1 MKYYFFTFSIF
12 CATVAL
18 AQTKPFKISG
28 TLISEAYKTPL
39 EAATIY
45 LERAK
50 DSSLVTYTI
59 SDKNGTFSL
68 EGKTTDSSLN
78 LYISYVGYQTHYQSI
93 HLNQEAIYLSTINLK
108 TDMNALEE
116 VFITSRAP
124 VRIKKD
130 TLEFNASSFKTK
142 KDATIEDL
150 LKQLPGVEVD
160 PKGRITINGKAVD
173 EILVN
178 GKPFFGNDPTIT
190 TRNLSKDIIENVQ
203 VTNTKTKAEAFAGD
217 EGNKDKKTINLTI
230 KKKNSNGV
238 FGRVAAGAGTN
249 RRYMFAGMLN
259 LFDDDQRISML
270 AGGNNTN
277 SPGFGFKSA
286 HGDGEGIITSQNYGA
301 NYVDT
306 FEKKLDI
313 SAHYFHSDS
322 RSENERTSQRAYTL
336 PNSKYVTNSD
346 SNLYN
351 ETDNHSVDLGFNI
364 NVNSTL
370 LINMSPSFKTTHT
383 KIETSGNETS
393 RDDENTLTNQSS
405 ASLFAETIDENFSNN
420 LDVTKLFGNNGAYF
434 KFHISNEYNTTETD
448 DYLTSETA
456 VFGANPETI
465 NRNQLTYGDLKKK
478 GFYTNIAYRLPLKAK
493 ELFLDFK
500 FSYRNDI
507 YKNTKSTYGFDT
519 DTQDFALFNADL
531 STDFEYTNKR
541 STPGLKVMY
550 MKETWSISVESG
562 YMFRTLNNIDFLRP
576 HLSLTKSFEAL
587 ELRSGAYYQFSP
599 KSSMSFGYG
608 LNNIPPQ
615 LSQLQPFQDISDP
628 LNTITG
634 NPNLEPTN
642 IHSLSFDYNMFD
654 FQKHTGF
661 ISRIEADFR
670 NNQVVPKTTINE
682 NFVRHTTYANVEG
695 GYDISTSGSYSKLM
709 KIDSLKTLKY
719 VVGLSMGI
727 HKFINFNNDVQYVSN
742 NNSLT
747 PYASLTFTWK
757 DVMTLM
763 PNYRATFNRTK
774 FDLDNFKDQ
783 QFIDHS
789 IGLQLTTYIP
799 KKFEWQ
805 HNISFNYNPNITPGF
820 QKSAWFWNTSLVYTM
835 LKDQGTF
842 TFMIYD
848 LLNQNTNAK
857 RMATENYIQDLQSTV
872 LKQYFMLSF
881 SWRFNNF

>member
-1 MKYYFFTFSIF
+1 MKHYFFTFSIF
-12 CATVAL
+12 CVTVAF

-28 TLISEAYKTPL
+28 TLIAEADKTPL

-50 DSSLVTYTI
+50 DSALVTYTI

-68 EGKTTDSSLN
+68 EGKTTDPSLN

-93 HLNQEAIYLSTINLK
+93 HLNQEAIHLNAINLK
-108 TDMNALEE
+108 TDLNALEE

-130 TLEFNASSFKTK
+130 TLEFNVSSFKTK
-142 KDATIEDL
+142 KDANIEDL

-160 PKGRITINGKAVD
+160 PKGNITINGKTVD
-173 EILVN
+173 KILVN

-190 TRNLSKDIIENVQ
+190 TRNLSKDIIESVQ
-203 VTNTKTKAEAFAGD
+203 ITNTKTKAEAFAGD

-230 KKKNSNGV
+230 KKKNSNGI
-238 FGRVAAGAGTN
+238 FGRVAAGSGTN
-249 RRYMFAGMLN
+249 RRYMFAGVLN

-277 SPGFGFKSA
+277 SPGFGFKSD
-286 HGDGEGIITSQNYGA
+286 HGGGEGIITSQNYGA

-313 SAHYFHSDS
+313 SANYFHSDS
-322 RSENERTSQRAYTL
+322 RSENERTAQRAYTL
-336 PNSKYVTNSD
+336 PNSKYVTNSG

-364 NVNSTL
+364 SVNSTL
-370 LINMSPSFKTTHT
+370 LINISPSFKTTNT
-383 KIETSGNETS
+383 KIETSSDETS
-393 RDDENTLTNQSS
+393 RDDENTVTNQSNT
-405 ASLFAETIDENFSNN
+405 SLFAETMDENFSNN
-420 LDVTKLFGNNGAYF
+420 LDVTKLFGNNGAYL
-434 KFHISNEYNTTETD
+434 KFHVSNKYNTTETD

-456 VFGANPETI
+456 IFGANPETI
-465 NRNQLTYGDLKKK
+465 SRNQLTHGDLKKK
-478 GFYTNIAYRLPLKAK
+478 GFSTNIAYRLPLKAK

-500 FSYRNDI
+500 FSYRNDTQE
-507 YKNTKSTYGFDT
+507 NTKSTYGFDT
-519 DTQDFALFNADL
+519 NTQDYTLFNADL

-541 STPGLKVMY
+541 STPGLKLTY
-550 MKETWSISVESG
+550 TKETWSISLESG
-562 YMFRTLNNIDFLRP
+562 YVFSTLNNIDFLRP
-576 HLSLTKSFEAL
+576 HLSLTHPFEAL
-587 ELRSGAYYQFSP
+587 ELRLGSNYQFNP
-599 KSSMSFGYG
+599 KSSMSFGYN

-615 LSQLQPFQDISDP
+615 LSQLQPFQDISNP

-642 IHSLSFDYNMFD
+642 THNFSFMYNAFD
-654 FQKHTGF
+654 FQKHTNF
-661 ISRIEADFR
+661 ICHIVADFS

-682 NFVRHTTYANVEG
+682 NFIRHTTYANVDG
-695 GYDISTSGSYSKLM
+695 GYNVGASGSYSKLV
-709 KIDSLKTLKY
+709 KIDSLKTFKY
-719 VVGLSMGI
+719 VVGLYTGI
-727 HKFINFNNDVQYVSN
+727 NKFINFNNDVQYVSN
-742 NNSLT
+742 NNFLIPHT
-747 PYASLTFTWK
+747 GLTFTWK

-763 PNYRATFNRTK
+763 PNYRVSFNRTK

-789 IGLQLTTYIP
+789 IGLQLTTYVP

-805 HNISFNYNPNITPGF
+805 HDISFNYNPNITPGF
-820 QKSAWFWNTSLVYTM
+820 QKSAWFWNTTLAYTM
-835 LKDQGTF
+835 LKDQGTL
-842 TFMIYD
+842 TFKIYD
-848 LLNQNTNAK
+848 LLNQNTNAR

-872 LKQYFMLSF
+872 LKQYFILSF
-881 SWRFNNF
+881 SWKLNSF